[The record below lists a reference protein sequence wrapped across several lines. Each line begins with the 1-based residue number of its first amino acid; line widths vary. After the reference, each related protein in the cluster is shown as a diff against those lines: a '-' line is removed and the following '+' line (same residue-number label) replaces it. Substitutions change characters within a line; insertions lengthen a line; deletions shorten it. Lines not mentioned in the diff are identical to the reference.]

1 MGCPDLGVSRLDP
14 PALPH
19 LLGVAHISPRIS
31 PRQGIFFMRELGYAG
46 YMDILSTLNPGALIV
61 ICAPHA
67 AREPISTLAAQLAL
81 RGPLTILDGGNCFQ
95 PYRVAQLLRQQTADV
110 AHAARRLFVRRAF
123 TCYQMLALLEDAPP
137 LKQPHLV
144 LDLLATFQDDHVQ
157 AQESQRLLGLC
168 LFHLERLCQ
177 AAPLVVSISPRLLP
191 GREFLLDEVCARA
204 GQLFLQSEPL
214 TQICQPTLFE
224 L

>member
-1 MGCPDLGVSRLDP
+1 MGCPDIGVSRFEL
-14 PALPH
+14 PALPP
-19 LLGVAHISPRIS
+19 LIGVAYVSPRTS
-31 PRQGIFFMRELGYAG
+31 PWQGIFFILDVGYAG
-46 YMDILSTLNPGALIV
+46 CMDILSTLNPGTLIV

-67 AREPISTLAAQLAL
+67 AREPISSLAAQLAL
-81 RGPLTILDGGNCFQ
+81 RGPLTILDGGNRFQ
-95 PYRVAQLLRQQTADV
+95 PYRVAQLLRQQTVDV
-110 AHAARRLFVRRAF
+110 ERAARRLFVRRAF
-123 TCYQMLALLEDAPP
+123 TCYQVLALLEDAPP
-137 LKQPHLV
+137 LRQPHLV
-144 LDLLATFQDDHVQ
+144 LDLLATFQDEHVQ
-157 AQESQRLLGLC
+157 AQEARRLLGQC

-214 TQICQPTLFE
+214 AQICQPTLFE